1 MSTENIFYSIVAIT
15 IFEFVL
21 IKSIGYLNTRYW
33 SDTLPQELENIYD
46 AEKYT
51 KSQKYEKEKYRF
63 GIISSTLSFAI
74 LLLVL
79 LFG

>member
-1 MSTENIFYSIVAIT
+1 MSPQSIFYSIIAIT
-15 IFEFVL
+15 FFEFLL
-21 IKSIGYLNTRYW
+21 IKCIGYLNTRYW
-33 SDTLPQELENIYD
+33 SDALPKELEGIYD

-63 GIISSTLSFAI
+63 GIISSTLSFCI